1 MFGIKGMCFITV
13 EDATGNAKLVI
24 WPMVFEAFRKVTN
37 TARLIEVNG
46 QIKCGERMIHLVA
59 THQADRSAVLW
70 LCDEGLAPPMSRADG
85 ISHPMPA
92 RARLFPAMSASARLR
107 EIFTD
112 SPGLRLHLSSQMP
125 GGAVD
130 SCPRDANTRTDI
142 QKRRYCMR
150 RSKPKAREI
159 RCGMEINMYGPA
171 EDDRDA
177 RDVI

>member
-1 MFGIKGMCFITV
+1 MAGNCRMCLVESKG
-13 EDATGNAKLVI
+13 APK
-24 WPMVFEAFRKVTN
+24 P
-37 TARLIEVNG
+37 
-46 QIKCGERMIHLVA
+46 
-59 THQADRSAVLW
+59 
-70 LCDEGLAPPMSRADG
+70 LASCA
-85 ISHPMPA
+85 
-92 RARLFPAMSASARLR
+92 FPAMPGQQ
-107 EIFTD
+107 IFTD

-150 RSKPKAREI
+150 WSKPKAREI